1 MTSLVLIVCA
11 LLGSGDSRFEEQG
24 VLELRRLPGKV
35 QVLLKVPDT
44 EQKWVLTGDVLP
56 QLRKLQSATVRVTGM
71 SNGKEIVVETYDL
84 LSVYGKTPIVGQITE
99 ISGKIALIALID
111 GDGPPILLNLAPR
124 SYRRFLEARG
134 QRSWVIGKLLL
145 SGEFKVGRYGIF
157 AKPVTKSTDSQAYET
172 EKLK

>member
-1 MTSLVLIVCA
+1 
-11 LLGSGDSRFEEQG
+11 
-24 VLELRRLPGKV
+24 
-35 QVLLKVPDT
+35 
-44 EQKWVLTGDVLP
+44 
-56 QLRKLQSATVRVTGM
+56 M

-99 ISGKIALIALID
+99 ISGKIALID

-157 AKPVTKSTDSQAYET
+157 AKPVIKPTDSPADET

>member
-1 MTSLVLIVCA
+1 MISFALIVCA
-11 LLGSGDSRFEEQG
+11 LLSSGESRLEEEG
-24 VLELRRLPGKV
+24 VLELRRLPGNV
-35 QVLLKVPDT
+35 QVLLNTP
-44 EQKWVLTGDVLP
+44 EPGQKWVLTGEVLP
-56 QLRKLQSATVRVTGM
+56 QLRKLQSATVRVRGM
-71 SNGKEIVVETYDL
+71 TNGKEIVVETYDL

-99 ISGKIALIALID
+99 ISGKIALID

-157 AKPVTKSTDSQAYET
+157 AKPVVKPTGSPADET

>member
-11 LLGSGDSRFEEQG
+11 LLCSAESRLEEQG

-56 QLRKLQSATVRVTGM
+56 QLRKLQSATVRVRGM

-99 ISGKIALIALID
+99 ISGKIALID

-157 AKPVTKSTDSQAYET
+157 AKPVIKPTDSPADET

>member
-1 MTSLVLIVCA
+1 MISFALIVCT
-11 LLGSGDSRFEEQG
+11 LLSSGESRLEEEG

-35 QVLLKVPDT
+35 QVLLNTP
-44 EQKWVLTGDVLP
+44 EPGQNWVLIGEVLP
-56 QLRKLQSATVRVTGM
+56 QLRKLQSATVRVRGM

-99 ISGKIALIALID
+99 ISGKIALID

-134 QRSWVIGKLLL
+134 QRSWVTGKLLL

-157 AKPVTKSTDSQAYET
+157 AKPVVKPTDSPADET